1 MELTRWLGDITK
13 DDTALVGGKGA
24 NLGEL
29 TRAGFPVPDGFVV
42 TADAYLATVGNETE
56 GGPSFEELAADPD
69 ALDKES
75 RRLQE
80 VVASVVMSDE
90 LRTAIVD
97 AYCELSRRVGSTEPL
112 VAVRS
117 SATAEDLAGTSFA
130 GMHRTL
136 TNVRGPQ
143 AVVSAVNLCW
153 QSVFEAR
160 ALSYR
165 AAQHVE
171 GRPTI
176 AVVVQVMVPA
186 VSAGVAFSADPATG
200 SSDTVVIEAAPGQ
213 GEVVVGGLVEPDTYT
228 LSRSP
233 LEVRAVHVGTKSHK
247 VVAGASGD
255 QTVTLSAEEGNAR
268 VLTDD
273 QVLAIARFVVDAE
286 HHFGCPQDLEWC
298 FDQQGVVHVVQT
310 RPITT
315 LPAATEPTAAGGRA
329 EGKTL
334 AEGLGASPGLASG
347 RVRVLTTP
355 AEGAL
360 LVTGEVLVAPMTN
373 PDWLPTLRRAAA
385 VVTDSGGVTCHAAI
399 ASRELGVPC
408 IVGAHDA
415 TKRLRTG
422 DLVTVDGARG
432 TVTGGE
438 IARAAPI
445 TPVGGAT
452 TATAAVAA
460 DPVTAT
466 KLYVNL
472 ALAERADEIAAM
484 NVDGVGLLRAEF
496 LVTEA
501 LEGRHPRQV
510 LATGGREEFLS
521 RMATSLLRITRP
533 FMPRPVVYRTIDFR
547 SNEFSGLEGGDKF
560 EPQERNPMIG
570 YRGCFRYVKEPD
582 LFALELELIARVR
595 EQTPNLHLMIPFVRT
610 KWELE
615 ACLELV
621 DASPLRDDHSL
632 LRWIMAEV
640 PSVVH
645 WLPEYASLG
654 IDGVSIGSN
663 DLTQLMLGVDR
674 DSEMCEELF
683 DEEDGAVLDAIEQII
698 RKSARLGLTSSLC
711 GQAPSNRPTFAEA
724 LVRFGIDSVSV
735 NPDAAVR
742 TRRALARAE
751 QRLLLDA
758 VRNPHEQSHEQEEDR
773 Q

>member
-1 MELTRWLGDITK
+1 M
-13 DDTALVGGKGA
+13 
-24 NLGEL
+24 
-29 TRAGFPVPDGFVV
+29 PDGFVV
-42 TADAYLATVGNETE
+42 TADAFASAVRDETND
-56 GGPSFEELAADPD
+56 GRSYAAVDPE
-69 ALDKES
+69 ALEAQS
-75 RRLQE
+75 RTLQAG
-80 VVASVVMSDE
+80 VASAVMPEE
-90 LRTAIVD
+90 LRTAVVD
-97 AYCELSRRVGSTEPL
+97 AYSELSRRLGTHDPA

-143 AVVSAVNLCW
+143 ALLGAVNSCW
-153 QSVFEAR
+153 QSVYATR

-165 AAQHVE
+165 IAQHIE
-171 GRPTI
+171 GKPAI
-176 AVVVQVMVPA
+176 AVVVQAMVPA
-186 VSAGVAFSADPATG
+186 ASAGVAFSADPATG
-200 SSDTVVIEAAPGQ
+200 NPDVIVVEGAPGQ

-233 LEVRAVHVGTKSHK
+233 LEIRNVRVGVKTQK
-247 VVAGASGD
+247 VIAGATGD
-255 QTVTLSAEEGNAR
+255 QTVTLSAEEGSAR

-273 QVLAIARFVVDAE
+273 QVLAVAQLVLDAE
-286 HHFGCPQDLEWC
+286 DHFGCPQDLEWC
-298 FDQQGVVHVVQT
+298 YESDGVVHVVQT

-315 LPAATEPTAAGGRA
+315 LPTSSTTAAGA
-329 EGKTL
+329 EPAAAGHDTL
-334 AEGLGASPGLASG
+334 VTGLGASPGIASG
-347 RVRVLTTP
+347 AVRVLTFP
-355 AEGAL
+355 AEGAQ

-385 VVTDSGGVTCHAAI
+385 VVTDSGGTTCHAAI

-408 IVGAHDA
+408 IVGVHDA
-415 TKRLRTG
+415 TTRLHTG
-422 DLVTVDGARG
+422 DVVTVDGGRGIVTAGVVARVAPLAASVG
-432 TVTGGE
+432 ATMTVTE
-438 IARAAPI
+438 
-445 TPVGGAT
+445 
-452 TATAAVAA
+452 
-460 DPVTAT
+460 PVTAT

-501 LEGRHPRQV
+501 LGGRHPRQV

-521 RMATSLLRITRP
+521 RMATSLLKITTP

-547 SNEFSGLEGGDKF
+547 TNEFRGLEGGEEY

-570 YRGCFRYVKEPD
+570 YRGCYRYIKEPD

-615 ACLELV
+615 ACLDLV
-621 DASPLRDDHSL
+621 DASPLRDDRGL

-645 WLPEYASLG
+645 WLPEYAALG

-674 DSEMCEELF
+674 DSEVCEELF
-683 DEEDGAVLDAIEQII
+683 DEGDGAVLDAIEQII
-698 RKSARLGLTSSLC
+698 RTSARLGLTSSLC
-711 GQAPSNRPTFAEA
+711 GQAPSNRPAFAEA

-735 NPDAAVR
+735 NPDAASR
-742 TRRALARAE
+742 TRRVLAGAE
-751 QRLLLDA
+751 QRLVLDA
-758 VRNPHEQSHEQEEDR
+758 VRNPTHQHHQQEEDR
-773 Q
+773 R

>member
-200 SSDTVVIEAAPGQ
+200 SSDTIVIEAAPGQ

>member
-1 MELTRWLGDITK
+1 MELVRWLDDIKK

-29 TRAGFPVPDGFVV
+29 MRAGFPVPDGFVV
-42 TADAYLATVGNETE
+42 TADAFDLAVRDETDD
-56 GGPSFEELAADPD
+56 GRSFAALAAE
-69 ALDKES
+69 ALEAES
-75 RRLQE
+75 RSLQAA
-80 VVASVVMSDE
+80 VASAVMPEE
-90 LRTAIVD
+90 LRTAIAD
-97 AYCELSRRVGSTEPL
+97 AYAELSRRLGSHDPS

-130 GMHRTL
+130 GMHRSL

-143 AVVSAVNLCW
+143 ALLDAVNSCW
-153 QSVFEAR
+153 QSVFTTR

-165 AAQHVE
+165 IAQHIE
-171 GRPTI
+171 GKPEI
-176 AVVVQVMVPA
+176 AVVVQAMVPA
-186 VSAGVAFSADPATG
+186 ASAGVAFSADPATG
-200 SSDTVVIEAAPGQ
+200 SSDVVVVEGAPGQ

-233 LEVRAVHVGTKSHK
+233 LEIRDVRIGMKSQK
-247 VVAGASGD
+247 VIPGAGGD
-255 QTVTLSAEEGNAR
+255 QTVMLSAEEGSAR

-273 QVLAIARFVVDAE
+273 QVLAVAQLVLDAE
-286 HHFGCPQDLEWC
+286 DHFGCPQDLEWC
-298 FDQQGVVHVVQT
+298 FEADGLVHVVQT

-315 LPAATEPTAAGGRA
+315 LPASSAPATDTESATETRPH
-329 EGKTL
+329 ETL
-334 AEGLGASPGLASG
+334 ATGLGASPGIASG
-347 RVRVLTTP
+347 AVRVLTSP

-415 TKRLRTG
+415 TTRLHTG
-422 DLVTVDGARG
+422 DVVTVDGARG
-432 TVTGGE
+432 TVTEGVV
-438 IARAAPI
+438 ARVAP
-445 TPVGGAT
+445 VAVHAEAT
-452 TATAAVAA
+452 TMATG

-501 LEGRHPRQV
+501 LGGRHPRQV

-521 RMATSLLRITRP
+521 RMATSLLKITTP

-547 SNEFSGLEGGDKF
+547 TNEFRGLEGGDEY

-570 YRGCFRYVKEPD
+570 YRGCYRYTKEPD

-621 DASPLRDDHSL
+621 DASPLRHDRSL

-645 WLPEYASLG
+645 WLPEYAALG
-654 IDGVSIGSN
+654 IHGVSIGSN
-663 DLTQLMLGVDR
+663 DLTQLILGVDR
-674 DSEMCEELF
+674 DSEVCEELF
-683 DEEDGAVLDAIEQII
+683 DEADGAVLDAIEQII
-698 RKSARLGLTSSLC
+698 RTSARLGLTSSLC
-711 GQAPSNRPTFAEA
+711 GQAPSNRPAFAEA

-735 NPDAAVR
+735 NPDAASR
-742 TRRALARAE
+742 TRRVLAGAE
-751 QRLLLDA
+751 QRLVLDA
-758 VRNPHEQSHEQEEDR
+758 VLEHLPSHSAGG
-773 Q
+773 

>member
-1 MELTRWLGDITK
+1 
-13 DDTALVGGKGA
+13 
-24 NLGEL
+24 
-29 TRAGFPVPDGFVV
+29 
-42 TADAYLATVGNETE
+42 
-56 GGPSFEELAADPD
+56 
-69 ALDKES
+69 
-75 RRLQE
+75 
-80 VVASVVMSDE
+80 
-90 LRTAIVD
+90 
-97 AYCELSRRVGSTEPL
+97 
-112 VAVRS
+112 
-117 SATAEDLAGTSFA
+117 
-130 GMHRTL
+130 
-136 TNVRGPQ
+136 
-143 AVVSAVNLCW
+143 
-153 QSVFEAR
+153 VFEAR

-165 AAQHVE
+165 AAQHVDE
-171 GRPTI
+171 RPAI
-176 AVVVQVMVPA
+176 AVVVQAMVPA
-186 VSAGVAFSADPATG
+186 ASAGVAFSADPATG
-200 SSDTVVIEAAPGQ
+200 RSDTIVIEAAPGQ
-213 GEVVVGGLVEPDTYT
+213 GEVVVGGIVEPDTYT

-233 LEVRAVHVGTKSHK
+233 LEVRGVHVGTKTHK
-247 VVAGASGD
+247 VIAAASGD
-255 QTVTLSAEEGNAR
+255 QTVTLSAEEGSAR

-273 QVLAIARFVVDAE
+273 QVLAVARFVIEAE
-286 HHFGCPQDLEWC
+286 DHFGCPQDLEWC
-298 FDQQGVVHVVQT
+298 YDPEGVVHVVQT

-315 LPAATEPTAAGGRA
+315 LPAAAERPADADSS

-334 AEGLGASPGLASG
+334 AEGLGASPGIASG
-347 RVRVLTTP
+347 RVRVLTSP

-432 TVTGGE
+432 TVIGGE
-438 IARAAPI
+438 IAAAAPI
-445 TPVGGAT
+445 ALVGGAM
-452 TATAAVAA
+452 TATAPVATE
-460 DPVTAT
+460 PITAT

-510 LATGGREEFLS
+510 LETGGREEFLS
-521 RMATSLLRITRP
+521 RMASSLLRITRP

-570 YRGCFRYVKEPD
+570 YRGCYRYVKEPD

-654 IDGVSIGSN
+654 IHGVSIGSN

-674 DSEMCEELF
+674 DSEVCEELF
-683 DEEDGAVLDAIEQII
+683 DEEDGAVMDAIEQII
-698 RKSARLGLTSSLC
+698 RTSARLGLTSSLC

-735 NPDAAVR
+735 NPDAAAR

-773 Q
+773 R